1 MRRTIKVNN
10 EVLKQMRRIFYPK
23 GFPYIDWMGFKV
35 TEENKPSYHHIEKA
49 EVLRKK
55 NESDIATIDNGAYL
69 GKKSHEL
76 LHKIEMIDRELY
88 NCWNDLF
95 LEINQLRQYPTDEI
109 WEEVINLQ
117 DRSIKIIEKSSKK
130 LEL

>member
-10 EVLKQMRRIFYPK
+10 EVLKQMKKIFYPK
-23 GFPYIDWMGFKV
+23 GVPYFVWMGFKV

-49 EVLRKK
+49 EDLRKK
-55 NESDIATIDNGAYL
+55 KESDIATLDNGAYL

-76 LHKIEMIDRELY
+76 FHKIEMIDKELY
-88 NCWNDLF
+88 NNWNELF
-95 LEINQLRQYPTDEI
+95 LEINRLREYPSEDI
-109 WEEVINLQ
+109 WDKVFNLQ
-117 DRSIKIIEKSSKK
+117 TISIKTIEKSSKK